1 MSQLSLFDFAGKGA
15 IVVGG
20 ASGLGEAIAC
30 GLAEANARVIVA
42 DLNVEGARKAVQK
55 IKEAGGWAQGVFVD
69 VTTKESVGAMVDGAL
84 AELGRIDVLVN
95 SAGITKRGPAVDYAE
110 EDWDRIMAVNLKG
123 LFFCCQAVGKVMIE
137 QKSGSIVN
145 LASVGGLAALPGS
158 VAYAASKGG
167 VVQVTRTL
175 AVEWAPMGVRVNAL
189 APCSF
194 ATELTKP
201 IYADPANYEL
211 FVRQIPLGRVGTPP
225 EIVGA
230 ALFLASDA
238 ASMVTGHILAVDG
251 GLLAQ

>member
-1 MSQLSLFDFAGKGA
+1 LFDLTGKGA

-20 ASGLGEAIAC
+20 ASGLGEAIAQ
-30 GLAEANARVIVA
+30 GLAQANARVVVA
-42 DLNVEGARKAVQK
+42 DLNLDGAGHVAQM
-55 IKEAGGWAQGVFVD
+55 INEAGGRARAVQVD
-69 VTTKESVGAMVDGAL
+69 ATKKQSVGEMVQAAL
-84 AELGRIDVLVN
+84 AELGQIDVLVN
-95 SAGITKRGPAVDYAE
+95 SAGVTKRGAAVDYDE
-110 EDWDRIMAVNLKG
+110 EDWDRILAVNLKG
-123 LFFCCQAVGKVMIE
+123 LFLCCQAVGKVMIG

-145 LASVGGLAALPGS
+145 LASVGGQVALPGS

-175 AVEWAPMGVRVNAL
+175 AVEWAPLGVRVNAL

-201 IYADPANYEL
+201 IYADPANYEF

-238 ASMVTGHILAVDG
+238 SSMVTGHILAVDG

>member
-1 MSQLSLFDFAGKGA
+1 MSLSDLTGKGA

-20 ASGLGEAIAC
+20 ASGLGEAIAQ
-30 GLAEANARVIVA
+30 GLAQANARVVVA
-42 DLNVEGARKAVQK
+42 DLNLDGAGHVAQM
-55 IKEAGGWAQGVFVD
+55 INEAGGRARAVQVD
-69 VTTKESVGAMVDGAL
+69 ATKKQSVGEMVQAAL
-84 AELGRIDVLVN
+84 AELGQIDVLVN
-95 SAGITKRGPAVDYAE
+95 SAGVTKRGAAVDYDE
-110 EDWDRIMAVNLKG
+110 EDWDRILAVNLKG
-123 LFFCCQAVGKVMIE
+123 LFLCCQAVGKVMIG

-145 LASVGGLAALPGS
+145 LASVGGQVALPGS

-175 AVEWAPMGVRVNAL
+175 AVEWAPLGVRVNAL

-201 IYADPANYEL
+201 IYADPANYEF

-238 ASMVTGHILAVDG
+238 SSMVTGHILAVDG

>member
-1 MSQLSLFDFAGKGA
+1 M
-15 IVVGG
+15 VGG
-20 ASGLGEAIAC
+20 ASGLGEAIAQ
-30 GLAEANARVIVA
+30 GLAQANARVVVA
-42 DLNVEGARKAVQK
+42 DLNLDGAGHVAQM
-55 IKEAGGWAQGVFVD
+55 INEAGGRAHPVRVD
-69 VTTKESVGAMVDGAL
+69 VTKKQSVGEMVQAAL
-84 AELGRIDVLVN
+84 AELGQIDVLVN
-95 SAGITKRGPAVDYAE
+95 SAGVTKRGAAVDYDE
-110 EDWDRIMAVNLKG
+110 EDWDRILAVNLKG
-123 LFFCCQAVGKVMIE
+123 LFLCCQAVGKVMIG

-145 LASVGGLAALPGS
+145 LASVGGQVALPGS

-175 AVEWAPMGVRVNAL
+175 AVEWAPLGVRVNAL

-201 IYADPANYEL
+201 IYADPANYEF
-211 FVRQIPLGRVGTPP
+211 FVRQIPMGRVGTPP

-238 ASMVTGHILAVDG
+238 SSMVTGHILAVDG

>member
-1 MSQLSLFDFAGKGA
+1 MSQLSLFDLTGKGA

-20 ASGLGEAIAC
+20 ASGLGEAIAQ
-30 GLAEANARVIVA
+30 GLAQANARVVVA
-42 DLNVEGARKAVQK
+42 DLNLDGAGHVAQM
-55 IKEAGGWAQGVFVD
+55 INEAGGRARAVQVD
-69 VTTKESVGAMVDGAL
+69 ATKKQSVGEMVQAAL
-84 AELGRIDVLVN
+84 AELGQIDVLVN
-95 SAGITKRGPAVDYAE
+95 SAGVTKRGAAVDYDE
-110 EDWDRIMAVNLKG
+110 EDWDRILAVNLKG
-123 LFFCCQAVGKVMIE
+123 LFLCCQAVGKVMIG

-145 LASVGGLAALPGS
+145 LASVGGQVALPGS

-175 AVEWAPMGVRVNAL
+175 AVEWAPLGVRVNAL

-201 IYADPANYEL
+201 IYADPANYEF

-238 ASMVTGHILAVDG
+238 SSMVTGHILAVDG

>member
-1 MSQLSLFDFAGKGA
+1 MSLFDFTGKGA

-20 ASGLGEAIAC
+20 ASGLGEAIAQ
-30 GLAEANARVIVA
+30 GLAQANARVVVA
-42 DLNVEGARKAVQK
+42 DLNLDGAGHVAQM
-55 IKEAGGWAQGVFVD
+55 INEAGGRARAVQVD
-69 VTTKESVGAMVDGAL
+69 VTKKQSVGEMVQAAL
-84 AELGRIDVLVN
+84 AELGQIDVLVN
-95 SAGITKRGPAVDYAE
+95 SAGVTKRGAAVDYDE
-110 EDWDRIMAVNLKG
+110 EDWDRILAVNLKG
-123 LFFCCQAVGKVMIE
+123 LFLCCQAVGKVMIG

-145 LASVGGLAALPGS
+145 LASVGGQVALPGS

-175 AVEWAPMGVRVNAL
+175 AVEWAPLGVRVNAL

-201 IYADPANYEL
+201 IYADPANYEF
-211 FVRQIPLGRVGTPP
+211 FVRQIPMGRVGTPP

-238 ASMVTGHILAVDG
+238 SSMVTGHILAVDG

>member
-1 MSQLSLFDFAGKGA
+1 MSLFDLTGKGA

-20 ASGLGEAIAC
+20 ASGLGEAIAQ
-30 GLAEANARVIVA
+30 GLAQANARVVVA
-42 DLNVEGARKAVQK
+42 DLNLDGAGHVAQM
-55 IKEAGGWAQGVFVD
+55 INEAGGRARAVQVD
-69 VTTKESVGAMVDGAL
+69 ATKKQSVGEMVQAAL
-84 AELGRIDVLVN
+84 AELGQIDVLVN
-95 SAGITKRGPAVDYAE
+95 SAGVTKRGAAVDYDE
-110 EDWDRIMAVNLKG
+110 EDWDRILAVNLKG
-123 LFFCCQAVGKVMIE
+123 LFLCCQAVGKVMIG

-145 LASVGGLAALPGS
+145 LASVGGQVALPGS

-175 AVEWAPMGVRVNAL
+175 AVEWAPLGVRVNAL

-201 IYADPANYEL
+201 IYADPANYEF

-238 ASMVTGHILAVDG
+238 SSMVTGHILAVDG

>member
-1 MSQLSLFDFAGKGA
+1 M
-15 IVVGG
+15 VGG
-20 ASGLGEAIAC
+20 ASGLGEAIAQ
-30 GLAEANARVIVA
+30 GLAQANARVVVA
-42 DLNVEGARKAVQK
+42 DLNLDGAGHVAQM
-55 IKEAGGWAQGVFVD
+55 INEAGGRARAVQVD
-69 VTTKESVGAMVDGAL
+69 VTKKQSVGEMVQAAL
-84 AELGRIDVLVN
+84 AELGQIDVLVN
-95 SAGITKRGPAVDYAE
+95 SAGVTKRGAAVDYDE
-110 EDWDRIMAVNLKG
+110 EDWDRILAVNLKG
-123 LFFCCQAVGKVMIE
+123 LFLCCQAVGKVMIG

-145 LASVGGLAALPGS
+145 LASVGGQVALPGS

-175 AVEWAPMGVRVNAL
+175 AVEWAPLGVRVNAL

-201 IYADPANYEL
+201 IYADPANYEF

-238 ASMVTGHILAVDG
+238 SSMVTGHILAVDG

>member
-1 MSQLSLFDFAGKGA
+1 MSQLSLFDFTGKGA

-20 ASGLGEAIAC
+20 ASGLGEAIAQ
-30 GLAEANARVIVA
+30 GLAQANARVVVA
-42 DLNVEGARKAVQK
+42 DLNLDGAGQVAQM
-55 IKEAGGWAQGVFVD
+55 INEAGGRARAVQVD
-69 VTTKESVGAMVDGAL
+69 ATKKQSVGEMVQAAL
-84 AELGRIDVLVN
+84 AELGQIDVLVN
-95 SAGITKRGPAVDYAE
+95 SAGVTKRGAAVDYDE
-110 EDWDRIMAVNLKG
+110 EDWDRILAVNLKG
-123 LFFCCQAVGKVMIE
+123 LFLCCQAVGKVMIG

-145 LASVGGLAALPGS
+145 LASVGGQVALPGS

-175 AVEWAPMGVRVNAL
+175 AVEWAPLGVRVNAL

-201 IYADPANYEL
+201 IYADPANYEF
-211 FVRQIPLGRVGTPP
+211 FVRQIPIGRVGTPP

-238 ASMVTGHILAVDG
+238 SSMVTGHILAVDG

>member
-1 MSQLSLFDFAGKGA
+1 MSQLSLFDFTGKGA

-20 ASGLGEAIAC
+20 ASGLGEAIAQ
-30 GLAEANARVIVA
+30 GLAQANARVVVA
-42 DLNVEGARKAVQK
+42 DLNLDGAGHVAQM
-55 IKEAGGWAQGVFVD
+55 INEAGGRARAVQVD
-69 VTTKESVGAMVDGAL
+69 ATKKQSVGEMVQAAL
-84 AELGRIDVLVN
+84 AELGQIDVLVN
-95 SAGITKRGPAVDYAE
+95 SAGVTKRGAAVDYDE
-110 EDWDRIMAVNLKG
+110 EDWDRILAVNLKG
-123 LFFCCQAVGKVMIE
+123 LFLCCQAVGKVMIG

-145 LASVGGLAALPGS
+145 LASVGGQVALPGS

-175 AVEWAPMGVRVNAL
+175 AVEWAPLGVRVNAL

-201 IYADPANYEL
+201 IYADPANYEF

-238 ASMVTGHILAVDG
+238 SSMVTGHILAVDG

>member
-1 MSQLSLFDFAGKGA
+1 M
-15 IVVGG
+15 VGG
-20 ASGLGEAIAC
+20 ASGLGEAIAQ
-30 GLAEANARVIVA
+30 GLAQANARVVVA
-42 DLNVEGARKAVQK
+42 DLNLDGAGHVAQM
-55 IKEAGGWAQGVFVD
+55 INEAGGRARAVQVD
-69 VTTKESVGAMVDGAL
+69 ATKKQSVGEMVQAAL
-84 AELGRIDVLVN
+84 AELGQIDVLVN
-95 SAGITKRGPAVDYAE
+95 SAGVTKRGAAVDYDE
-110 EDWDRIMAVNLKG
+110 EDWDRILAVNLKG
-123 LFFCCQAVGKVMIE
+123 LFLCCQAVGKVMIG

-145 LASVGGLAALPGS
+145 LASVGGQVALPGS

-175 AVEWAPMGVRVNAL
+175 AVEWAPLGVRVNAL

-201 IYADPANYEL
+201 IYADPANYEF
-211 FVRQIPLGRVGTPP
+211 FVRQIPMGRVGTPP

-238 ASMVTGHILAVDG
+238 SSMVTGHILAVDG

>member
-1 MSQLSLFDFAGKGA
+1 M
-15 IVVGG
+15 VGG
-20 ASGLGEAIAC
+20 ASGLGEAIAQ
-30 GLAEANARVIVA
+30 GLAQANARVVVA
-42 DLNVEGARKAVQK
+42 DLNLDGAGHVAQM
-55 IKEAGGWAQGVFVD
+55 INEAGGRARAVQVD
-69 VTTKESVGAMVDGAL
+69 ATKKQSVGEMVQAAL
-84 AELGRIDVLVN
+84 AELGQIDVLVN
-95 SAGITKRGPAVDYAE
+95 SAGVTKRGAAVDYDE
-110 EDWDRIMAVNLKG
+110 EDWDRILAVNLKG
-123 LFFCCQAVGKVMIE
+123 LFLCCQAVGKVMIG

-145 LASVGGLAALPGS
+145 LASVGGQVALPGS

-175 AVEWAPMGVRVNAL
+175 AVEWAPLGVRVNAL

-201 IYADPANYEL
+201 IYADPANYEF

-238 ASMVTGHILAVDG
+238 SSMVTGHILAVDG